1 MFRSSLF
8 TITLFT
14 TAVLGQLVPHLF
26 HPADIESKGEF
37 EPHFD
42 YLPSEQHQQP
52 IMPAAD
58 DKDQTMLSD
67 LISIDK
73 SLSIFGDLCR
83 QYTHI
88 EHLLED
94 PLAHITLIVPNNNAF
109 TSLARK
115 PWDTP
120 TPSEPEIHITE
131 DIDADRKRLF
141 IERHLVLDDG
151 LEEGKRYHTI
161 GGEVEVFF
169 EEKEGVRKLFPGE
182 LKVLK
187 VETAGNGVLWVVDGV
202 VEAK

>member
-1 MFRSSLF
+1 MLRSSLL
-8 TITLFT
+8 TVALFT
-14 TAVLGQLVPHLF
+14 STVLAQLVPHLF

-37 EPHFD
+37 EPHFE
-42 YLPSEQHQQP
+42 YLPFEQHQQP
-52 IMPAAD
+52 IMPAD
-58 DKDQTMLSD
+58 DKEKTMLSD

-120 TPSEPEIHITE
+120 SEPEIHITE
-131 DIDADRKRLF
+131 DIDADRKRSF
-141 IERHLVLDDG
+141 IERHLVLDDE
-151 LEEGKRYHTI
+151 LLAGKRYHTI